1 MPKPAAKAT
10 TKRVDVALSTKVSD
24 AAVKKATGR
33 DWAAWVARLNE
44 AGAADLTHKQIAA
57 HLSENEKVDPWWAQM
72 VTVGFEQA
80 MGRRAKHEKPD
91 GFSVSGSKTIA
102 APVEKAFAAFAT
114 ARGRGRWLDADLGVR
129 KATPSKSVRITWNS
143 GTGVRGE
150 AGTSVEVN
158 LYEKPAG
165 KDGLPKCSV
174 QVQHNKLPDA
184 KAAEAVKAWWKE
196 RLGVLK
202 SELEA

>member
-10 TKRVDVALSTKVSD
+10 TKSVDVALSTKVSD

-33 DWAAWVARLNE
+33 DWAAWVARLSK
-44 AGAADLTHKQIAA
+44 AGAADLTHKQIAE
-57 HLSENEKVDPWWAQM
+57 HLSENERIEPWWAQM
-72 VTVGFEQA
+72 VTVGYEQA
-80 MGRRAKHEKPD
+80 TGRRARHEKPD

-102 APVEKAFAAFAT
+102 VPVEKAFAAFAT
-114 ARGRGRWLDADLGVR
+114 ARGRGRWLDADLAVR

-165 KDGLPKCSV
+165 KDGLPRSSV

>member
-1 MPKPAAKAT
+1 MPAAPKPI
-10 TKRVDVALSTKVSD
+10 DVALSTKVSD

-33 DWAAWVARLNE
+33 DWDAWVARLNK

-57 HLSENEKVDPWWAQM
+57 HLSENERIHPWWAQM
-72 VTVGFEQA
+72 VTVGYEQA

-102 APVEKAFAAFAT
+102 APVEKAFAAFA
-114 ARGRGRWLDADLGVR
+114 AASGRQRWLDADLAIR
-129 KATPSKSVRITWNS
+129 KATPGKSVRITWNA

-158 LYEKPAG
+158 FYEKPAG

-202 SELEA
+202 AELEA